1 MTEHTKLEKLVFA
14 HPRWKAL
21 STIAK
26 KQIEDINKSSK
37 NELKKTKEKKA
48 LAQVLKKQR
57 QEILDSICEE
67 IVAQLSDQELMQSVL
82 DIGCGPGRDSFFMFY
97 NHLKFRE
104 IFMERKDGEGKTT
117 LEKFGV
123 PRKKFKTIGIDGSPE
138 MIKIANK
145 KAALLRIRFSTTDQ
159 PFFICKDIHNIK
171 FNYPT
176 EFDAVWAC
184 ASLFTHTPRNL
195 IEPAIESIV
204 NLMKTN
210 GIFFLS
216 YTHGAN
222 KPYNKLLLS
231 STGRIKWFS
240 QPNPEEIVSIAQK
253 YGLIQIEDSKFDD
266 YRKGKDIKK
275 DMFVSHFFQK
285 TR

>member
-67 IVAQLSDQELMQSVL
+67 IVAQLSDQELMQSVLDIYSQTVEEYTQNPHTQYITDDLAKFMLDPRIHNNARVL

-176 EFDAVWAC
+176 EFD
-184 ASLFTHTPRNL
+184 
-195 IEPAIESIV
+195 
-204 NLMKTN
+204 
-210 GIFFLS
+210 
-216 YTHGAN
+216 
-222 KPYNKLLLS
+222 
-231 STGRIKWFS
+231 
-240 QPNPEEIVSIAQK
+240 
-253 YGLIQIEDSKFDD
+253 D

>member
-82 DIGCGPGRDSFFMFY
+82 DIYSQ
-97 NHLKFRE
+97 
-104 IFMERKDGEGKTT
+104 T